1 MSVASSVSG
10 YVSRINPG
18 NGTYYAIGS
27 MAYGVCETAA
37 GTAAKTVD
45 MTGFVPL
52 AGATIHVKF
61 VNSNTASNP
70 TLNVNSTGA
79 FAIRRYGTTVPSNTA
94 KTSWQAGSVI
104 SLTYDGDYWIM
115 NDWLNDDTTYS
126 AGTGLSSSGTTINH
140 SNSVTAATAGQ
151 SGSTSGSTVDVPY
164 VTYDAQGHVTAS
176 GVHTHTVTG
185 FLTSHQ
191 TVKQDGVT
199 GATVN
204 RFGTCSVAAGTA
216 AKTVS
221 ITTGT
226 FSLEAGAK
234 VSVKFTN
241 ANTANSPT
249 LNVGSTGG
257 KNIFH
262 NGSQIT
268 SGANKGLLAGVCDF
282 VYDGTQWHLVG
293 NYLDTDTHHTAYLR
307 AGASGGTANASTTTG
322 NTFLNLVENSANRS
336 GVKLVPGDNMAI
348 SSDASGNVTF
358 TATDTTYSQGTG
370 ISISGTTISNSGVR
384 SIATGSTNGTINV
397 NTGGNSVDVA
407 VKGLGSAACTA
418 STDYI
423 AATAKGTANGVAE
436 LDANGLVPTSQ
447 LPSYVDDVLE
457 YTNKASFPATGETGK
472 IYVDKATN
480 LTYRWGGSAYVEI
493 SPSLA
498 LGTTSSTAFRG
509 DYGQSAYTHAVTNK
523 GSQYAEG
530 LYKIGTNAEGH
541 VTSAT
546 AVTKSDITAL
556 GIPGTDTDT
565 HHTAYIRA
573 GASGGTANA
582 ATTTGNTYLNLVE
595 NGANRSGVKLVPGTN
610 MSITSDGSG
619 NVTFNATDTNT
630 DTLVNVTLANTTQ
643 AYLLGTSTT
652 PTATAAGVTA
662 VADAGVYIKNTAG
675 ALNATTYYVDEK
687 VSLQYNSTTKSLD
700 FIFV

>member
-1 MSVASSVSG
+1 MASSVSG